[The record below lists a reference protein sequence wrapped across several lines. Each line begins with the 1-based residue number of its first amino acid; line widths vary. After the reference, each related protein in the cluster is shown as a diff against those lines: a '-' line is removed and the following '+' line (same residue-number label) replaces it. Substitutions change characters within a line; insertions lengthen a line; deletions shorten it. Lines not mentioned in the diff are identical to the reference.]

1 MKIQLSDPPEFDDYS
16 VYIDCI
22 TLLDQIRLLEG
33 PRAVDN
39 SLMRHPEIKVFLKN
53 FQRSWMTRVKNN
65 LLDRRGDYKR

>member
-1 MKIQLSDPPEFDDYS
+1 MKIQLSDTPEFDDYS

-39 SLMRHPEIKVFLKN
+39 TLMRHPEIKVFLKN